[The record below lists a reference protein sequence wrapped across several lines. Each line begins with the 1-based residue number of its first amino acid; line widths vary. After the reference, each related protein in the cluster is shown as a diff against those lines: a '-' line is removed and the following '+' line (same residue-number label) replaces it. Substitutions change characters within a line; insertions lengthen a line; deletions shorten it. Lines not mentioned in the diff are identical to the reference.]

1 VVVLFLVVF
10 VIATAGVRLI
20 ASRVDPSS
28 TDARAAAG
36 TTPPPDTLPRDFAE
50 RITAYDVHITIEP
63 RGSIL
68 VRETIDYDFGVL
80 YRHGIF
86 RDVPVRVDYPPKAH
100 HDRVYPFD
108 VLGVDTDAGTPGQY
122 VLEDVD
128 GQRRIRIGD
137 PDRTITRAHRY
148 VIEYRVER
156 VLNGFAR
163 HDELVW
169 NAVGA
174 QWYVP
179 IEGVTVTVEAPA
191 DVRDVACNSG
201 PVGSTL
207 GCSESVAF
215 GSAAVFRD
223 DGLAAREALTVTVAI
238 PKGAVPEP
246 QPLLDER
253 WHWGRPF
260 ALTAANVG
268 GGAAVLA
275 LMVLVLGTIAFRRG
289 RDRRY
294 AGLPVDAAF
303 GASGPEERV
312 PLGDRP
318 PTPVE
323 LVPPD
328 RIRPGQ
334 VGTIVDFTA
343 HPLDVSATIVDLA
356 VRGYLVIEEISDV
369 QTRRPDWTLTKRKD
383 PGDLLRYEQILV
395 RELFADGDVVRLSDL
410 RYHFAPKLRKVQR
423 ALIDDAVERGWFDRD
438 PGGVVLTY
446 GIAGFVVLLAAI
458 ALTVVALVFTRL
470 ALVTLPLVL
479 GGIGLMVLARW
490 MPARTGK
497 GHGMLLRVQGFRR
510 LIEESEGAWARDKE
524 RRGLFS
530 QYLPYAIVF
539 GATKVWAK
547 RFGALDD
554 QLPDTTSWYVGMGA
568 FTLASFQSSMD
579 DFAVASAGTFASTPP
594 SSAGSTSGGSGFS
607 GGGFSGGGASGGGGG
622 SW

>member
-1 VVVLFLVVF
+1 MVVLFLMVF

-20 ASRVDPSS
+20 ASRVDPLW

-36 TTPPPDTLPRDFAE
+36 TTPPPDTLPDFTE

-108 VLGVDTDAGTPGQY
+108 VVSVDTDAGTPAKY

-275 LMVLVLGTIAFRRG
+275 LMVLVLGFKGMQIEEHAREVMAYCGQLTRDFGRFREDFELVGTHLG
-289 RDRRY
+289 RAQSKYVEAEKRMGKFETKLERAAESDVP
-294 AGLPVDAAF
+294 ALVEPPPELPRALDAA
-303 GASGPEERV
+303 
-312 PLGDRP
+312 
-318 PTPVE
+318 
-323 LVPPD
+323 
-328 RIRPGQ
+328 
-334 VGTIVDFTA
+334 
-343 HPLDVSATIVDLA
+343 
-356 VRGYLVIEEISDV
+356 
-369 QTRRPDWTLTKRKD
+369 
-383 PGDLLRYEQILV
+383 
-395 RELFADGDVVRLSDL
+395 
-410 RYHFAPKLRKVQR
+410 
-423 ALIDDAVERGWFDRD
+423 
-438 PGGVVLTY
+438 
-446 GIAGFVVLLAAI
+446 
-458 ALTVVALVFTRL
+458 
-470 ALVTLPLVL
+470 
-479 GGIGLMVLARW
+479 
-490 MPARTGK
+490 
-497 GHGMLLRVQGFRR
+497 
-510 LIEESEGAWARDKE
+510 
-524 RRGLFS
+524 
-530 QYLPYAIVF
+530 
-539 GATKVWAK
+539 
-547 RFGALDD
+547 
-554 QLPDTTSWYVGMGA
+554 
-568 FTLASFQSSMD
+568 
-579 DFAVASAGTFASTPP
+579 
-594 SSAGSTSGGSGFS
+594 
-607 GGGFSGGGASGGGGG
+607 
-622 SW
+622 